1 MNFPFKVLGLGR
13 MFGLLTENIN
23 YLMTERCPAV
33 TVTEESIRVGRS
45 HLRRLVSAE
54 LQSDRKYFLTK
65 QASRLLEFVATSINN
80 HEPGLT
86 TMSYKKSPFSL
97 KKISGL
103 VKGFL
108 RGWGCLDWPQPL
120 IMRRFSNY
128 YIRLVFWTFAQKL
141 KVKKTKTQAQKTQNS
156 RIFCPKLKLLV
167 NFSEIWEDFYHM

>member
-86 TMSYKKSPFSL
+86 STSFKKVFFFL
-97 KKISGL
+97 EKISWRAFQEAEGAL
-103 VKGFL
+103 TDL
-108 RGWGCLDWPQPL
+108 NL
-120 IMRRFSNY
+120 
-128 YIRLVFWTFAQKL
+128 
-141 KVKKTKTQAQKTQNS
+141 
-156 RIFCPKLKLLV
+156 
-167 NFSEIWEDFYHM
+167 